1 MVRCG
6 GKEKRWWRRSCP
18 RAGRTAARLALRP
31 APEACCLGARLRRH
45 AALEPRCSLRPVACQ
60 APDACRVGARRRRRR
75 FRQGGKEEQ
84 EIEEAVNLFSIDG
97 SDSVDSKDLTVT
109 FLPYW
114 LKGKV
119 CYVPRAAQPTLPV

>member
-1 MVRCG
+1 M
-6 GKEKRWWRRSCP
+6 
-18 RAGRTAARLALRP
+18 
-31 APEACCLGARLRRH
+31 
-45 AALEPRCSLRPVACQ
+45 EPRCSLRPVACP

-97 SDSVDSKDLTVT
+97 SDSVDSKDLKVT
-109 FLPYW
+109 FVPYW

-119 CYVPRAAQPTLPV
+119 YYVPWTAHPKLLV